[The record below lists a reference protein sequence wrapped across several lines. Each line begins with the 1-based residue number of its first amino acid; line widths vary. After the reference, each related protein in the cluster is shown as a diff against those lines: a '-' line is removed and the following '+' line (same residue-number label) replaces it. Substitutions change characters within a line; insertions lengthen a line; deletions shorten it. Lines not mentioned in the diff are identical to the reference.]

1 MHPHPEKHA
10 RWHHFV
16 RWRKERQK
24 PEHVMNFLTF
34 VIAGTGVIG
43 IILVIQGAQDTKR
56 LVTAAEKQ
64 STAAQRFSTSAA
76 QISAGIQDAVAKL
89 NVQANANQTMALAA
103 NTANSNSLEADR
115 PWMGGTLNVADFAVG
130 KTPTYTVSFM
140 NSGKRPA
147 KVTLTQTLDAARDF
161 GNNPT
166 YAAYDTTPSMSFV
179 VPGQGLASSWTDK
192 DPLMT
197 PISSDLMKAIT
208 TVPAIP
214 FRIYARIEYMDLRT
228 NKKYWTHLCW
238 RYTPAYATTSGGFT
252 NCPEYNDAK

>member
-1 MHPHPEKHA
+1 
-10 RWHHFV
+10 V
-16 RWRKERQK
+16 
-24 PEHVMNFLTF
+24 
-34 VIAGTGVIG
+34 
-43 IILVIQGAQDTKR
+43 QGATEARARDELSNLRDRWNRCHWDNSRDPRRAGYEAISHRSRKT
-56 LVTAAEKQ
+56 EYG
-64 STAAQRFSTSAA
+64 AQRFSTSAA

-179 VPGQGLASSWTDK
+179 VPGQGLAFFDRTDF
-192 DPLMT
+192 L
-197 PISSDLMKAIT
+197 
-208 TVPAIP
+208 
-214 FRIYARIEYMDLRT
+214 YHGE
-228 NKKYWTHLCW
+228 
-238 RYTPAYATTSGGFT
+238 
-252 NCPEYNDAK
+252 